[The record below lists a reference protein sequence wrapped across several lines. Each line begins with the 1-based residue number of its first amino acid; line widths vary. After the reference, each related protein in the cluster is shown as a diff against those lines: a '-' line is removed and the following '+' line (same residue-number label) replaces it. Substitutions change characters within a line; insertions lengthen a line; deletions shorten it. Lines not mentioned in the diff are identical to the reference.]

1 VANWASPVVIRIV
14 LLLVLRCYMSSAFP
28 PIYEKFVTDTNKGGE
43 LRTRTPFSTT

>member
-1 VANWASPVVIRIV
+1 LAVCGVHVISV
-14 LLLVLRCYMSSAFP
+14 P